1 MSSPG
6 QALYRRLIPGR
17 TRHWLYLVR
26 FFWDE
31 SSGITRLASPGPQ
44 RLWLSLVR
52 VLVYFKVALPLRS
65 LRGAPLPVWTRDT
78 GRVFVSHWCD
88 LLVLGEIYSPP
99 REYDFPGLPTT
110 ARTIVDLGANVGFS
124 ARFLC
129 ERYPDAK
136 LVAFEP
142 DPEIFELA
150 RRNVREHPQVS
161 LRNVGVAGEP
171 GQLELHRFPGGSW
184 GTSSFVTFQEVVETF
199 TADAVTLDSIIEE
212 VGDIDLLKI
221 DIEGAEYEV
230 LEACRQLDRIG
241 CIIGEVHAIPDASP
255 ERLFDLLDGF
265 EVAAERVQGGQG
277 PFIARRA
284 DAERPTQAAT

>member
-1 MSSPG
+1 MGSPG

-26 FFWDE
+26 FFWGE
-31 SSGITRLASPGPQ
+31 SSGITGLASPGPQ

-52 VLVYFKVALPLRS
+52 VLVCLKVALPLRS
-65 LRGAPLPVWTRDT
+65 LRGAPLPVWIRDT

-99 REYDFPGLPTT
+99 REYDFPGLPDT
-110 ARTIVDLGANVGFS
+110 ARTIVDLGANVGLS

-129 ERYPDAK
+129 ERYPDAR
-136 LVAFEP
+136 VFAFEP

-150 RRNVREHPQVS
+150 KRNVRGHPQVS
-161 LRNVGVAGEP
+161 LRNLGVAGKQ

-184 GTSSFVTFQEVVETF
+184 GTSSFVTIQEVAETF
-199 TADAVTLDSIIEE
+199 TAEAVTLDSIIDE

-230 LEACRQLDRIG
+230 LEACRQLHRVR
-241 CIIGEVHAIPDASP
+241 CIIGEVHAIPGASAD
-255 ERLFDLLDGF
+255 RLFAMLSDF
-265 EVAAERVQGGQG
+265 EIAAERVQGGQG
-277 PFIARRA
+277 PFIARRV
-284 DAERPTQAAT
+284 EVEQPSQAAS